1 MEFLIIALLVIFSIV
16 VIVYPFLRKRT
27 PSQPSSEFGP
37 SDPTSLSRREE
48 IYDEIKG
55 LQLERELGS
64 VQDDDYRERMNV
76 YRVQAARALQE
87 QDREFSDLDRALEEE
102 ILAARVGTSID
113 QRPVLCPSC
122 GRGSF
127 ELDNRCSHCGATLEG
142 ER

>member
-16 VIVYPFLRKRT
+16 VIIYPFLRKRT
-27 PSQPSSEFGP
+27 PSQPSSKFGP
-37 SDPTSLSRREE
+37 YDPTSLTRREE

-64 VQDDDYRERMNV
+64 VQDEDYRERMNA

-102 ILAARVGTSID
+102 ILATRVGTSTD
-113 QRPVLCPSC
+113 QRSVLCPSC
-122 GRGSF
+122 GRGSLK
-127 ELDNRCSHCGATLEG
+127 LDGLCSHCGAALEG